1 MKLGLSQ
8 DYRVSSPLENQIVSP
23 SRRKEK
29 PWRCYSVEYYAA
41 VKMNKVPLYT
51 PVWTILTHVTLNR
64 TANCRR
70 THTASFHLYEV
81 QNQAEPNNTVVY
93 FCNIGKKYTDYK
105 LKFRKIVTS
114 LEEKWCW
121 GEQWRVHGCLLI
133 LFLKL
138 HISYIH
144 SFDWPEYFVIG
155 ISKSPSNVFPSVLA

>member
-8 DYRVSSPLENQIVSP
+8 DCRVGSPLENQIVSP

-29 PWRCYSVEYYAA
+29 PWRCYPVEYYAA
-41 VKMNKVPLYT
+41 VKMNKVLLYT

-64 TANCRR
+64 KANCRR
-70 THTASFHLYEV
+70 THAASFHLYEV

-105 LKFRKIVTS
+105 LKFRIIVTS

-121 GEQWRVHGCLLI
+121 EENSEGYMAVYLLFYSPNFTSLTYTLLTGRNI
-133 LFLKL
+133 L
-138 HISYIH
+138 S
-144 SFDWPEYFVIG
+144 
-155 ISKSPSNVFPSVLA
+155 